1 MILSLENVSK
11 IYNGNTVLDNVAL
24 TIEDNDR
31 IGLVGINGCGK
42 STLLRIIT
50 GAEDPET
57 QPEPNVAR
65 VAITKSASIGFLA
78 QNTGLDRSSTIIEE
92 MTSVFDWLLKIGD
105 ELRELEHIMAS
116 PEAHGDEKK
125 FAEISEEYAR

>member
-31 IGLVGINGCGK
+31 IGLVGVNGCGK

-50 GAEDPET
+50 GAEEPET

-65 VAITKSASIGFLA
+65 VAITKSA
-78 QNTGLDRSSTIIEE
+78 
-92 MTSVFDWLLKIGD
+92 
-105 ELRELEHIMAS
+105 
-116 PEAHGDEKK
+116 
-125 FAEISEEYAR
+125 